1 MNLPLPPEQIE
12 RAARIYRTSKE
23 AAAAIGCSSVHFQRL
38 CKRYGVLTPIQ
49 RRKQNAAPPLAHR
62 ASDAPSGVGRPA
74 ANVCSGCGS
83 IMALTKPTKR
93 HRPTL
98 TPLARPTRQNKTIS
112 LAVNLITE

>member
-49 RRKQNAAPPLAHR
+49 RRKQAAAPLSRTERVIRQAEWDNQQQMY
-62 ASDAPSGVGRPA
+62 AADVGR
-74 ANVCSGCGS
+74 
-83 IMALTKPTKR
+83 
-93 HRPTL
+93 
-98 TPLARPTRQNKTIS
+98 
-112 LAVNLITE
+112 